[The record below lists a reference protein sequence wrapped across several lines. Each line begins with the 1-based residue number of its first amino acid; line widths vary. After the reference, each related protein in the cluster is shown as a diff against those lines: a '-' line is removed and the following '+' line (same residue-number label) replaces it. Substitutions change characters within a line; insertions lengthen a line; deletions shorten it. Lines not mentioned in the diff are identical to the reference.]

1 MFEYRFG
8 SAAAIV
14 RRPLGRQVGRLLWLV
29 AMAVACLSLPAALGA
44 QGGEIPPH
52 VIEAERAIGQLRSP
66 YCPGF
71 MLKVCTSSQAAA
83 LRDSI
88 YDLAADGASAN
99 EMVEWMIGRHGEE
112 WRAVPQR
119 SGAGIWAWLM
129 PPLALLVGA
138 GAVVGWLRASRRP
151 EESASAALP
160 LVTDDE
166 RERLAA
172 AMREWEASGEEEDL

>member
-1 MFEYRFG
+1 MFDVRDRIAFRAG
-8 SAAAIV
+8 ARLAAVLAFALV
-14 RRPLGRQVGRLLWLV
+14 LVVPGPLNGQ
-29 AMAVACLSLPAALGA
+29 
-44 QGGEIPPH
+44 QGGEMPPH
-52 VIEAERAIGQLRSP
+52 VLVAERAISQLRSP

-88 YDLAADGASAN
+88 YDLAEQGASSD
-99 EMVEWMIGRHGEE
+99 ELVEWMIGRHGEE

-151 EESASAALP
+151 EEADAEAAP
-160 LVTDDE
+160 LVTDEE
-166 RERLAA
+166 RDKLAA
-172 AMREWEASGEEEDL
+172 AMRDWTSSGEEEDL